1 MEAQTL
7 ITVAAA
13 AANGQNS
20 PLLEGFT
27 GHFPDT
33 GRIIGAIRGCR
44 RMPIFL
50 FFVGAIAVAAGV
62 GMIGYGIPVREFS
75 FGNTLIIA
83 GTTAAVGG
91 LVLIGVGAVV
101 SQLRRI
107 AETLAAQPVSSRRPF
122 ETFEPPAGPR
132 AAPMSN
138 RMPGPPG
145 KPQSE
150 GRKLPPAMDASAPAA
165 IRGDNRPA
173 SVPAPKLQNPDR
185 EGATGQEVES
195 RENVG
200 PPPARVGADEPAP
213 PLSWG
218 GNNPPPATEP
228 RSGQEF
234 EAPWQSPLP
243 PSRAAKSSNFD
254 SMWPADSRLAK
265 RPIVG
270 EAKSEPKSD
279 MGPTPMPAAPGE
291 PAAILKSGVVDGMG
305 YTLYV
310 DGSIEA
316 ELPQGT
322 LRFASINELREHLA
336 KN

>member
-1 MEAQTL
+1 
-7 ITVAAA
+7 
-13 AANGQNS
+13 
-20 PLLEGFT
+20 
-27 GHFPDT
+27 
-33 GRIIGAIRGCR
+33 
-44 RMPIFL
+44 MPIFL

-83 GTTAAVGG
+83 GTTATLGG
-91 LVLIGVGAVV
+91 LLMIGVGAVV

-107 AETLAAQPVSSRRPF
+107 AETLATQPVSSRQPF

-138 RMPGPPG
+138 RIPVPSG

-150 GRKLPPAMDASAPAA
+150 GRKTPPAVEASAPGAT
-165 IRGDNRPA
+165 RGGNHPA

-185 EGATGQEVES
+185 QGAIGQEVEI
-195 RENVG
+195 REREAVSLSPRQAV
-200 PPPARVGADEPAP
+200 PPPARVGPDEPAP
-213 PLSWG
+213 PPPRG
-218 GNNPPPATEP
+218 GINAPPAPEP
-228 RSGQEF
+228 EF

-243 PSRAAKSSNFD
+243 PSRAAKSNNFD

-265 RPIVG
+265 RPIGG
-270 EAKSEPKSD
+270 EAKSEPRPD
-279 MGPTPMPAAPGE
+279 MAPTPLSGAPGE

>member
-1 MEAQTL
+1 
-7 ITVAAA
+7 
-13 AANGQNS
+13 
-20 PLLEGFT
+20 
-27 GHFPDT
+27 
-33 GRIIGAIRGCR
+33 
-44 RMPIFL
+44 MPIFL

-107 AETLAAQPVSSRRPF
+107 AETLASQPASSRRPF
-122 ETFEPPAGPR
+122 EAFEPPAGPR

-138 RMPGPPG
+138 RMPVPPG

-185 EGATGQEVES
+185 QGATGQEVAE
-195 RENVG
+195 
-200 PPPARVGADEPAP
+200 EPAP
-213 PLSWG
+213 PPSPRG
-218 GNNPPPATEP
+218 GSNAPPAP
-228 RSGQEF
+228 GPEF

-270 EAKSEPKSD
+270 EAKSEPRSD
-279 MGPTPMPAAPGE
+279 MGPTPTPSAPGE

-305 YTLYV
+305 YTLYI

>member
-1 MEAQTL
+1 
-7 ITVAAA
+7 
-13 AANGQNS
+13 
-20 PLLEGFT
+20 
-27 GHFPDT
+27 
-33 GRIIGAIRGCR
+33 
-44 RMPIFL
+44 MPIFL

-101 SQLRRI
+101 SQLRRL
-107 AETLAAQPVSSRRPF
+107 AETLAAQPASSRRPF
-122 ETFEPPAGPR
+122 EAFEPPAGPR
-132 AAPMSN
+132 AAPVSN
-138 RMPGPPG
+138 RVPGPPG

-150 GRKLPPAMDASAPAA
+150 GRKLPPAMEASAAAA
-165 IRGDNRPA
+165 IRGDSRPA

-185 EGATGQEVES
+185 QGATGQEVAE
-195 RENVG
+195 
-200 PPPARVGADEPAP
+200 EPAP
-213 PLSWG
+213 PPRG
-218 GNNPPPATEP
+218 GSNAPPAP
-228 RSGQEF
+228 GPEF
-234 EAPWQSPLP
+234 EAPWQSPPP

-270 EAKSEPKSD
+270 EAKSEPRSD
-279 MGPTPMPAAPGE
+279 MAPTPMPASPGE

-305 YTLYV
+305 YTLYT

>member
-1 MEAQTL
+1 
-7 ITVAAA
+7 
-13 AANGQNS
+13 
-20 PLLEGFT
+20 
-27 GHFPDT
+27 
-33 GRIIGAIRGCR
+33 
-44 RMPIFL
+44 MPIFL

-83 GTTAAVGG
+83 GTIAAVGG

-107 AETLAAQPVSSRRPF
+107 AETLAAQPSSRRSF
-122 ETFEPPAGPR
+122 EAFEPPAGPR
-132 AAPMSN
+132 AAPMPN

-150 GRKLPPAMDASAPAA
+150 GRKLPPAMEASAPAA
-165 IRGDNRPA
+165 MRGDNHPA

-185 EGATGQEVES
+185 QGPLGQEVEI
-195 RENVG
+195 REREAVSLSLRQAV
-200 PPPARVGADEPAP
+200 PPPAPGPEI
-213 PLSWG
+213 
-218 GNNPPPATEP
+218 
-228 RSGQEF
+228 

-265 RPIVG
+265 RPIGG
-270 EAKSEPKSD
+270 EAKSESRPD
-279 MGPTPMPAAPGE
+279 MAPTPMPGAPGE

>member
-1 MEAQTL
+1 
-7 ITVAAA
+7 
-13 AANGQNS
+13 
-20 PLLEGFT
+20 
-27 GHFPDT
+27 
-33 GRIIGAIRGCR
+33 
-44 RMPIFL
+44 MPIFL

-122 ETFEPPAGPR
+122 EAFEPPAGPR

-185 EGATGQEVES
+185 QGATGQEVAE
-195 RENVG
+195 
-200 PPPARVGADEPAP
+200 EPAP
-213 PLSWG
+213 PPSPRG
-218 GNNPPPATEP
+218 GSNAPPAP
-228 RSGQEF
+228 GPEF

-270 EAKSEPKSD
+270 EAKSEPRSD
-279 MGPTPMPAAPGE
+279 MGPTPTPSAPGE
-291 PAAILKSGVVDGMG
+291 PAPILKSGVVDGMG
-305 YTLYV
+305 YTLYI

>member
-1 MEAQTL
+1 
-7 ITVAAA
+7 
-13 AANGQNS
+13 
-20 PLLEGFT
+20 
-27 GHFPDT
+27 
-33 GRIIGAIRGCR
+33 
-44 RMPIFL
+44 MPIFL

-62 GMIGYGIPVREFS
+62 GMIGYGIPAREFS

-107 AETLAAQPVSSRRPF
+107 AETLATQPVSSRRPF

-138 RMPGPPG
+138 RIPVPPG

-150 GRKLPPAMDASAPAA
+150 GRKLPSAMEASAPTA
-165 IRGDNRPA
+165 IRGDNHPA

-185 EGATGQEVES
+185 QGATGQEVES
-195 RENVG
+195 REHETGSLSPRQAV
-200 PPPARVGADEPAP
+200 PPPAP
-213 PLSWG
+213 
-218 GNNPPPATEP
+218 EP
-228 RSGQEF
+228 RSGPEF
-234 EAPWQSPLP
+234 EAPWQSQLP

-270 EAKSEPKSD
+270 EAKSDPKPD
-279 MGPTPMPAAPGE
+279 MAPTPMPAAPGE

>member
-1 MEAQTL
+1 
-7 ITVAAA
+7 
-13 AANGQNS
+13 
-20 PLLEGFT
+20 
-27 GHFPDT
+27 
-33 GRIIGAIRGCR
+33 
-44 RMPIFL
+44 MPIFL

-107 AETLAAQPVSSRRPF
+107 AETLAAKPVSSRRPF
-122 ETFEPPAGPR
+122 EAFEPPAGPR
-132 AAPMSN
+132 VAPMSN
-138 RMPGPPG
+138 RMPGPPD
-145 KPQSE
+145 KSQSE
-150 GRKLPPAMDASAPAA
+150 GRKLPPAMEASAPAA
-165 IRGDNRPA
+165 LRGDNRPA

-185 EGATGQEVES
+185 QGATGQEVAE
-195 RENVG
+195 
-200 PPPARVGADEPAP
+200 EPAP
-213 PLSWG
+213 P
-218 GNNPPPATEP
+218 PPPRGGSNAP
-228 RSGQEF
+228 PAPGPEF

-270 EAKSEPKSD
+270 EAKSEPKFD
-279 MGPTPMPAAPGE
+279 IGPTPMPAAPGE

>member
-1 MEAQTL
+1 
-7 ITVAAA
+7 
-13 AANGQNS
+13 
-20 PLLEGFT
+20 
-27 GHFPDT
+27 
-33 GRIIGAIRGCR
+33 
-44 RMPIFL
+44 MPIFL

-122 ETFEPPAGPR
+122 EAFEPPAGPL

-185 EGATGQEVES
+185 QGATGQEVAE
-195 RENVG
+195 
-200 PPPARVGADEPAP
+200 EPAP
-213 PLSWG
+213 PPSPRG
-218 GNNPPPATEP
+218 GSNAPPAP
-228 RSGQEF
+228 GPEF

-270 EAKSEPKSD
+270 EAKSEPRSD
-279 MGPTPMPAAPGE
+279 MAPTPTPSAPGE

-305 YTLYV
+305 YTLYI

>member
-1 MEAQTL
+1 
-7 ITVAAA
+7 
-13 AANGQNS
+13 
-20 PLLEGFT
+20 
-27 GHFPDT
+27 
-33 GRIIGAIRGCR
+33 
-44 RMPIFL
+44 MPIFL

-107 AETLAAQPVSSRRPF
+107 AETLASQPASSRRPF
-122 ETFEPPAGPR
+122 EAFEPPAGSR

-138 RMPGPPG
+138 RMPVPPG

-150 GRKLPPAMDASAPAA
+150 GRKLPPAMEASAPAA
-165 IRGDNRPA
+165 MRGDNHPA

-185 EGATGQEVES
+185 QGAIGQGVEI
-195 RENVG
+195 RELEAGSPSPRQAV
-200 PPPARVGADEPAP
+200 PPPAA
-213 PLSWG
+213 
-218 GNNPPPATEP
+218 EP
-228 RSGQEF
+228 RSGPEF

-265 RPIVG
+265 RPIGG

-279 MGPTPMPAAPGE
+279 MGPTPMPAVPGE

-322 LRFASINELREHLA
+322 LRFASINDLRSHLA
-336 KN
+336 KNS

>member
-1 MEAQTL
+1 
-7 ITVAAA
+7 
-13 AANGQNS
+13 
-20 PLLEGFT
+20 
-27 GHFPDT
+27 
-33 GRIIGAIRGCR
+33 
-44 RMPIFL
+44 MPIFL

-83 GTTAAVGG
+83 GTIAAVGG

-122 ETFEPPAGPR
+122 EAFEPPAGPR
-132 AAPMSN
+132 AAPISN

-185 EGATGQEVES
+185 QGATEQEVES
-195 RENVG
+195 REHETGSPSPRQAVL
-200 PPPARVGADEPAP
+200 PPAP
-213 PLSWG
+213 
-218 GNNPPPATEP
+218 EP
-228 RSGQEF
+228 RSGPEF
-234 EAPWQSPLP
+234 ETPWQSPLP

-270 EAKSEPKSD
+270 EAKSEPKPD
-279 MGPTPMPAAPGE
+279 MAPTPMPAAPGE

-305 YTLYV
+305 YTLYI

-322 LRFASINELREHLA
+322 LRFVSINELREHLA

>member
-1 MEAQTL
+1 
-7 ITVAAA
+7 
-13 AANGQNS
+13 
-20 PLLEGFT
+20 
-27 GHFPDT
+27 
-33 GRIIGAIRGCR
+33 
-44 RMPIFL
+44 MPIFL

-83 GTTAAVGG
+83 GTTATVGG
-91 LVLIGVGAVV
+91 LLMIGIGAVV

-107 AETLAAQPVSSRRPF
+107 AEMLAKQPVSSRRPF

-138 RMPGPPG
+138 RIPVPPG

-150 GRKLPPAMDASAPAA
+150 GRKTPPAVEASAPGAT
-165 IRGDNRPA
+165 RGDNHPA

-185 EGATGQEVES
+185 QGATGQEVES
-195 RENVG
+195 QEHEAGSLSPRQAV
-200 PPPARVGADEPAP
+200 PPPARVGPDEPAP
-213 PLSWG
+213 PPPRG
-218 GNNPPPATEP
+218 GINAPPAPEP
-228 RSGQEF
+228 EF

-265 RPIVG
+265 RSIVG

>member
-1 MEAQTL
+1 
-7 ITVAAA
+7 
-13 AANGQNS
+13 
-20 PLLEGFT
+20 
-27 GHFPDT
+27 
-33 GRIIGAIRGCR
+33 
-44 RMPIFL
+44 MPIFL

-107 AETLAAQPVSSRRPF
+107 AETLATQPVSSRRPF

-138 RMPGPPG
+138 RIPVPPG
-145 KPQSE
+145 KPQSD
-150 GRKLPPAMDASAPAA
+150 GRKLPPAMEASAPAPA
-165 IRGDNRPA
+165 AMRGDNHPA

-185 EGATGQEVES
+185 QGAMGPEVEI
-195 RENVG
+195 REHEAVSLSPRQAV
-200 PPPARVGADEPAP
+200 PPPAP
-213 PLSWG
+213 
-218 GNNPPPATEP
+218 EP
-228 RSGQEF
+228 RPGPEF
-234 EAPWQSPLP
+234 EAPGQSPLP
-243 PSRAAKSSNFD
+243 PSRAAQSSNFD

-265 RPIVG
+265 RPIGG
-270 EAKSEPKSD
+270 EAKSEPKPD
-279 MGPTPMPAAPGE
+279 MAPTPMSGAPGE

>member
-1 MEAQTL
+1 
-7 ITVAAA
+7 
-13 AANGQNS
+13 
-20 PLLEGFT
+20 
-27 GHFPDT
+27 
-33 GRIIGAIRGCR
+33 
-44 RMPIFL
+44 MPIFL

-83 GTTAAVGG
+83 GTTATVSG
-91 LVLIGVGAVV
+91 LIMIGIGAVV

-107 AETLAAQPVSSRRPF
+107 AETLATQPVSSRRPF

-138 RMPGPPG
+138 RIPVPPG

-150 GRKLPPAMDASAPAA
+150 GGKLPPAMEASAPAA
-165 IRGDNRPA
+165 IRGDNHPA

-185 EGATGQEVES
+185 QGAMGQEVEI
-195 RENVG
+195 REREAVSLSPRQAV
-200 PPPARVGADEPAP
+200 PPPARVGPDEPAP
-213 PLSWG
+213 PPPRG
-218 GNNPPPATEP
+218 GINAPPAPEP
-228 RSGQEF
+228 RPGPEF

-265 RPIVG
+265 RPIGG
-270 EAKSEPKSD
+270 EAKSEPKPD
-279 MGPTPMPAAPGE
+279 MAPTPMSGAPGE

>member
-1 MEAQTL
+1 
-7 ITVAAA
+7 
-13 AANGQNS
+13 
-20 PLLEGFT
+20 
-27 GHFPDT
+27 
-33 GRIIGAIRGCR
+33 
-44 RMPIFL
+44 MPIFL

-150 GRKLPPAMDASAPAA
+150 GRKLPPAMEASAPAA

-185 EGATGQEVES
+185 QGATGQEVEI
-195 RENVG
+195 
-200 PPPARVGADEPAP
+200 
-213 PLSWG
+213 
-218 GNNPPPATEP
+218 GNTK
-228 RSGQEF
+228 R
-234 EAPWQSPLP
+234 LRRR
-243 PSRAAKSSNFD
+243 RAAAA
-254 SMWPADSRLAK
+254 MRLRGRATL
-265 RPIVG
+265 RAGIRG
-270 EAKSEPKSD
+270 ALAI
-279 MGPTPMPAAPGE
+279 PAAAFARGE
-291 PAAILKSGVVDGMG
+291 I
-305 YTLYV
+305 
-310 DGSIEA
+310 
-316 ELPQGT
+316 Q
-322 LRFASINELREHLA
+322 
-336 KN
+336 

>member
-1 MEAQTL
+1 
-7 ITVAAA
+7 
-13 AANGQNS
+13 
-20 PLLEGFT
+20 
-27 GHFPDT
+27 
-33 GRIIGAIRGCR
+33 
-44 RMPIFL
+44 MPIFL

-107 AETLAAQPVSSRRPF
+107 AETLAAQPVLSRQPL
-122 ETFEPPAGPR
+122 ETFEPPAGAR

-138 RMPGPPG
+138 RMPVPPG

-150 GRKLPPAMDASAPAA
+150 GRKLLPAMEASAPAA
-165 IRGDNRPA
+165 IWGDNRPA

-185 EGATGQEVES
+185 QGATGQEVAE
-195 RENVG
+195 
-200 PPPARVGADEPAP
+200 EPAP
-213 PLSWG
+213 PPSPRG
-218 GNNPPPATEP
+218 GSNAPPAP
-228 RSGQEF
+228 GPEF

-270 EAKSEPKSD
+270 EAKSEPRSD
-279 MGPTPMPAAPGE
+279 MGPTPTPSAPGE
-291 PAAILKSGVVDGMG
+291 PAPILKSGVVDGMG
-305 YTLYV
+305 YTLYI